1 MGALNLSSLGRRIR
15 AARVARRL
23 TLDDVVSRTEFT
35 VSWLSKIENG
45 LLAPSLEGLVRLA
58 EALECGVEDFVA
70 DLSTPPRFV
79 VDRGG
84 EGRALTGRNGTTG
97 TVVYPI
103 AEGWKQRS
111 MKPELIQISGT
122 VSRRPAESKEGERF
136 FHVLEGEVKVAYGE
150 DVVRL
155 AAGDSLYIDASI
167 PHSITSSG
175 RGASRIL
182 SVAFE
187 PNHPGRVNPGNGR
200 ARRKEQAAA
209 GGSRSPR
216 A

>member
-84 EGRALTGRNGTTG
+84 EGRALTARNGTTG

-122 VSRRPAESKEGERF
+122 VSRRPAESQEGERF
-136 FHVLEGEVKVAYGE
+136 FHVLEVKVAYGE